1 MVTTR
6 AGHVGKTNTGGVMK
20 RLIAAAV
27 LVAGLSGGLGHRAA
41 AQDEVTLTVGLLQDM
56 SSPNVTVGYLV
67 PEFDVWNLQYSTLTD
82 KAADDFETIPG
93 LAESW
98 EESNDGLTY
107 TYKLR
112 EGLKWSDGEAL
123 TADDVAYTI
132 NRSRDEE
139 WPNHFSTTGNLD
151 ATVIDDRTV
160 QITSSVPDPKL
171 PTMDVYIVPKHIYE
185 PLDADAILEYDALDG
200 VASGP
205 YALTAWRSGQDWTME
220 KNPNWWGRDN
230 GIDRIVYRVFTNPDA
245 MVAALQQ
252 GEIDFAHD
260 IPYPSVDLLEKEDGI
275 EVVDGLQGGFTEL
288 ALNGG
293 QGGIGDG
300 HPALQDL
307 DVRHA
312 IYYAIDRDVLFDRVA
327 LGNGAKGTTVSPS
340 ADPSWMPDLGDEAY
354 TYDPD
359 RANKILDD
367 AGYLDTDGD
376 GVREMPDGSR
386 PLEFRYAERSESSIS
401 APIREFVTGWLRDI
415 GIATTVSVMDDTQL
429 YDVQVAGNYDMFSW
443 GWTPYVDPDPMLSY
457 FTCDEV
463 TSDPDEPG
471 SNDANWCSPEYDTLY
486 QQQKVELDSDK
497 RHDIVHEMLKLFNRE
512 STYLVLLQDAD
523 MQAYRTDRFE
533 GWLQQPADD
542 GPVLFTNTSPS
553 YVNLSVTGGGDDG
566 GGVNVGL
573 IVGIAVAAI
582 ALIGIGAFVITRR
595 SATGDERE

>member
-1 MVTTR
+1 
-6 AGHVGKTNTGGVMK
+6 MK
-20 RLIAAAV
+20 RLIAVAV
-27 LVAGLSGGLGHRAA
+27 LVAGLSGGLGHHAA
-41 AQDEVTLTVGLLQDM
+41 AQDEVTLTVGLVQDM
-56 SSPNVTVGYLV
+56 SSPNVAVGYLV
-67 PEFDVWNLQYSTLTD
+67 PEFDVWNLQYATLTD
-82 KAADDFETIPG
+82 KAADDFATVPG

-98 EESNDGLTY
+98 EGSDDGLTY

-112 EGLKWSDGEAL
+112 DGLKWSDGEPL
-123 TADDVAYTI
+123 TADDIAYTI
-132 NRSRDEE
+132 NRSRDEQ
-139 WPNHFSTTGNLD
+139 WANHFSTTGNLD
-151 ATVIDDRTV
+151 ATAIDARTV

-185 PLDADAILEYDALDG
+185 SIDAEALLEYDALDG

-205 YALTAWRSGQDWTME
+205 YSLESWRSGQDWTMV

-260 IPYPSVDLLEKEDGI
+260 IPYPSIDLLREEEGI
-275 EVVDGLQGGFTEL
+275 EVVDGQQGGFTEL

-300 HPALQDL
+300 HPALQDI

-327 LGNGAKGTTVSPS
+327 LGLGGKGTTLSPS
-340 ADPSWMPDLGDEAY
+340 ADPSWMPDLGDENY

-359 RANKILDD
+359 KAKQILDD
-367 AGYLDTDGD
+367 AGYVDTDGD
-376 GVREMPDGSR
+376 GIREMPDGSR
-386 PLEFRYAERSESSIS
+386 PLEFRYAERSESSIA

-415 GIATTVSVMDDTQL
+415 GISTVVSVMDDTQL

-443 GWTPYVDPDPMLSY
+443 GWTPYVDPDPQLSY
-457 FTCDEV
+457 FTCDEITTDV
-463 TSDPDEPG
+463 NDPG
-471 SNDANWCSPEYDTLY
+471 SNDANWCSAEYDELY

-497 RHDIVHEMLKLFNRE
+497 RHEIVHEMLELFNRE

-523 MQAYRTDRFE
+523 TQAYRTDRFE
-533 GWLQQPADD
+533 GWLQQPAGD

-553 YVNLSVTGGGDDG
+553 YVNLSVIGGGDDDG
-566 GGVNVGL
+566 GGVNVAL
-573 IVGIAVAAI
+573 IVGIAVAAV
-582 ALIGIGAFVITRR
+582 ALIGLGAFVITRR
-595 SATGDERE
+595 SSDENRE